1 MLIAVNLTIRFV
13 IELCAL
19 VALGYWG
26 FSTGDGALP
35 SLALGLG
42 APVAAM
48 LAWGAFVA
56 PKRMVA
62 TAPLAL
68 RLVVEVAVIGA
79 AAAGLYAAGSQSLG
93 VALAVVWAVNKA
105 ILAIWGGEA
114 TSRLTGGSP

>member
-35 SLALGLG
+35 SLAMGLG

-56 PKRMVA
+56 P
-62 TAPLAL
+62 
-68 RLVVEVAVIGA
+68 A
-79 AAAGLYAAGSQSLG
+79 ADG
-93 VALAVVWAVNKA
+93 
-105 ILAIWGGEA
+105 
-114 TSRLTGGSP
+114 RRPHRSPCGWWWRWP

>member
-1 MLIAVNLTIRFV
+1 VLIAVNLTIRFV

-26 FSTGDGALP
+26 FSTGDGPLP
-35 SLALGLG
+35 SLVLGLG

-56 PKRMVA
+56 PKRMVT

-68 RLVVEVAVIGA
+68 RVVVEVAVIGA
-79 AAAGLYAAGSQSLG
+79 AAAGLYAAGSQTLG
-93 VALAVVWAVNKA
+93 IALAVVWAVNKA

-114 TSRLTGGSP
+114 TSRLSGGSP